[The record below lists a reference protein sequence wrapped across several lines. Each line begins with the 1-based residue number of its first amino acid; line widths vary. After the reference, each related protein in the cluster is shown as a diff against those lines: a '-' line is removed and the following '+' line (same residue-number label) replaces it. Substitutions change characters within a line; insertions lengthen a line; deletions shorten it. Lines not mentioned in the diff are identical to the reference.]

1 MILDEVIIDR
11 LNLAMNESKIVTCDI
26 LEKQNKIKTIVL
38 SLMEDNKPPKDNRV
52 KIEFAGVSKISL
64 KLKMG
69 QWNNESAEII
79 KVNSKQLF
87 NEIKNLMEKKCM
99 GGNLY
104 ILQIRKVNKSGKK
117 TQVLKQ

>member
-1 MILDEVIIDR
+1 
-11 LNLAMNESKIVTCDI
+11 
-26 LEKQNKIKTIVL
+26 
-38 SLMEDNKPPKDNRV
+38 MEDNKPPKDNRV

-117 TQVLKQ
+117 TQVLK